1 VRFAIGSI
9 LATTQL
15 AFRAFQC
22 VDNAHPSIPIS
33 LNHFEEIFLCFLSGI
48 LNLWMLR
55 IDGKVAG
62 FYHTKEEAEAAKDE
76 RRRSAE

>member
-1 VRFAIGSI
+1 M
-9 LATTQL
+9 
-15 AFRAFQC
+15 
-22 VDNAHPSIPIS
+22 
-33 LNHFEEIFLCFLSGI
+33 
-48 LNLWMLR
+48 WMLR